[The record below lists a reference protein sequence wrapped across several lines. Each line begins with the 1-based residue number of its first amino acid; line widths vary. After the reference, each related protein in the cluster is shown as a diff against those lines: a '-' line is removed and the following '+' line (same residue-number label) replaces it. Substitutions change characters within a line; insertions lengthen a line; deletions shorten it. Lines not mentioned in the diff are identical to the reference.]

1 VVRAHQSGQ
10 ALLVALII
18 LLLVS
23 SAATMVAAHF
33 GFRARLVSQES
44 RRIHL
49 VAMADAA
56 IAESLARLQQSSGYR
71 GVVQREFG
79 GGTIAS
85 TITSLAGNRRQILA
99 SAHYRGWDR
108 QVKVQVRLTTGALE
122 LEGWTSVPQHSH

>member
-1 VVRAHQSGQ
+1 MVRRRPTGQ

-18 LLLVS
+18 LLLVV
-23 SAATMVAAHF
+23 SAATTVALHF

-49 VAMADAA
+49 VAMTDAA

-71 GVVQREFG
+71 GMAQREFD
-79 GGTIAS
+79 GGTITS
-85 TITSLAGNRRQILA
+85 TITSLPGNRRQILA

-108 QVKVQVRLTTGALE
+108 QVRVQVRLTTGALE
-122 LEGWTSVPQHSH
+122 LEGWTSVPRHSH